1 MRFQGKCTS
10 AKRPKLQKLGRV
22 SSVNI
27 TSIRLWRWY
36 RRRRGEIVGRG
47 DVAYYP
53 VKHLSPWFP
62 VTRQPCVVLAESVW
76 KPARTLSPPV
86 SVLWLNYTGSAYY
99 PPLNY
104 SLLTTKIVPC
114 HPCFSSHGFPVF
126 SRLSYNVSLRSSSQ
140 PHRRYI
146 LCGCLMVTFVFPNLF
161 QYVCLSPAIVGGYG
175 HKIIVRWISR
185 HSRVLFTKILRLI
198 SLFVYIFIYESKV
211 KQRIIR
217 ENIYDVIVT
226 IHEKIR
232 MSIHISELILYR
244 VDSMIL
250 ILFLDA
256 IWNN

>member
-1 MRFQGKCTS
+1 
-10 AKRPKLQKLGRV
+10 
-22 SSVNI
+22 
-27 TSIRLWRWY
+27 
-36 RRRRGEIVGRG
+36 
-47 DVAYYP
+47 
-53 VKHLSPWFP
+53 
-62 VTRQPCVVLAESVW
+62 
-76 KPARTLSPPV
+76 
-86 SVLWLNYTGSAYY
+86 
-99 PPLNY
+99 
-104 SLLTTKIVPC
+104 
-114 HPCFSSHGFPVF
+114 
-126 SRLSYNVSLRSSSQ
+126 
-140 PHRRYI
+140 
-146 LCGCLMVTFVFPNLF
+146 MVTFVFPNLF

-185 HSRVLFTKILRLI
+185 HSRVLFTKILQLI